1 MIIPRIAGCLP
12 LDASIKILNP
22 IIATDI
28 YPSNL
33 CAVKLLKE
41 LVETQGNE
49 FTDEHLDSV
58 MQHLVRVGLL
68 FFLLSCEIILNHV
81 FYCSCVMTASLW
93 SERRRCSVLSNYT
106 WLWEKI
112 K

>member
-22 IIATDI
+22 IIATDV

-58 MQHLVRVGLL
+58 MQHLVRVGILILCDSRMVLNILL
-68 FFLLSCEIILNHV
+68 LIS
-81 FYCSCVMTASLW
+81 VM
-93 SERRRCSVLSNYT
+93 
-106 WLWEKI
+106 
-112 K
+112 